1 MNIAQRVVIL
11 IGCVLIFIALV
22 WPPWLLVFHTSQVKN
37 QRMVGYHFIFRPPE
51 LIAAAPPDFAFSY
64 HIDRSRLEIE
74 VIGLLLLT
82 GLLYAA
88 LKSRAS

>member
-1 MNIAQRVVIL
+1 
-11 IGCVLIFIALV
+11 
-22 WPPWLLVFHTSQVKN
+22 
-37 QRMVGYHFIFRPPE
+37 MVGYHFIFRPPE